1 VIAARHLYPD
11 RSLADQYQSL
21 GMARELVSVND
32 ALDRVVDKAFEI
44 GRARIDEA
52 ARQTVLFDR
61 YAEMTT
67 TGK

>member
-1 VIAARHLYPD
+1 MIAARHLYPD
-11 RSLADQYQSL
+11 RPLAEQYQSL
-21 GMARELVSVND
+21 GMARELVSAHN
-32 ALDRVVDKAFEI
+32 ALDRVLDKAFGT
-44 GRARIDEA
+44 GRARMDEA